1 MPNRQTI
8 SSETVW
14 GSKIAYSRAI
24 RIDRHIRVAGTTAA
38 DETGQVVGH
47 GDAYTQAKY
56 VFRKIE
62 KALEELGASMD
73 DVVRTRMYL
82 TNIDDWQKVGEAHGE
97 FFRKACPAA
106 TIIEVSRLIVP
117 DAVVEIEAEAVL
129 PPGVE

>member
-8 SSETVW
+8 SSGTVW
-14 GSKIAYSRAI
+14 ESKIAYSRAI
-24 RIDRHIRVAGTTAA
+24 RLDRHIRVAGTTAA
-38 DETGQVVGH
+38 DETGHVVGH

-62 KALEELGASMD
+62 KALEELGATMD

-82 TNIDDWQKVGEAHGE
+82 TNIEDWQKVGEAHGE
-97 FFRKACPAA
+97 FFATARPAA